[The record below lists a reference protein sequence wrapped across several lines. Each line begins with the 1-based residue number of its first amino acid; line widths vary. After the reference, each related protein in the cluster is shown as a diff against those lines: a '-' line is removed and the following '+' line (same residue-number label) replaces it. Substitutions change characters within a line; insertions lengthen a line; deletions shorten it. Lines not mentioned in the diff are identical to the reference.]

1 MIFISMPTINKPK
14 PKPSQR
20 RKERQQLYQMKQWR
34 DLSKWYRMTH
44 PICEECARHGKLS
57 PAEHV
62 HHINSPFDYGLS
74 EVEKL
79 SRLLHPD
86 NLMAVCQECHNILH
100 GNVKK
105 VDDKAKK

>member
-14 PKPSQR
+14 PKPSPR

-34 DLSKWYRMTH
+34 DLSHYFRMTH
-44 PICEECARHGKLS
+44 PMCQICKKNVS
-57 PAEHV
+57 EHV

-74 EVEKL
+74 EVEKIA
-79 SRLLHPD
+79 RLLDPD
-86 NLMAVCQECHNILH
+86 NLMALCAECHNRLH
-100 GNVKK
+100 QEKNSKK